1 MKLMMCRISYTNR
14 EFVCMRKVASKEMNL
29 QFTKSGAYS
38 RLVNGE
44 DKTDLSYSGWAGVS
58 WNTERN
64 RG

>member
-1 MKLMMCRISYTNR
+1 
-14 EFVCMRKVASKEMNL
+14 MRKVASKEMNL